1 VRHEGFV
8 TRVDP
13 TVLRRGNLGVVL
25 RHIATAGP
33 ISRAR
38 VAAETG
44 LNKSTVS
51 SLVAELDELGLVR
64 EGADAGRMP
73 ATVGRPATPIV
84 ITGTT
89 VALGLEIAV
98 DGITAGIEDL
108 TGAVRFET
116 RRTRMLGE
124 DPPLKVLDDLAA
136 LARDAFARAQTDEL
150 RVVGVGV
157 AVPGLVDVELRTL
170 LRAPNLGW
178 TQIAIGAEMEMRL
191 GLPTGVV
198 SVGNEANLAALAE
211 LWDGVAR
218 DLQSFIHITGQVG
231 VGAGIVIDGELYRG
245 SRGFAGELGHMTV
258 RPDGEP
264 CACGARGCLETV
276 AGLEAIRARAGMDRP
291 EGAGEYETAERLAQ
305 LAAAQDRAAITA
317 IDEAAEALG
326 IALASAINLLDL
338 QALVLGGSYTPL
350 CPWLV
355 PRVRDV
361 LSARVLASTWSE
373 FDVRGSTLGVQA
385 PVRGAAAIHLRA
397 VLSRPWLVAET
408 QQLSPGRPRPGSSGK
423 PAGVRS

>member
-1 VRHEGFV
+1 MSS
-8 TRVDP
+8 RVNP
-13 TVLRRGNLGVVL
+13 TVLRRANLGVVL
-25 RHIATAGP
+25 RHIASAGP

-51 SLVAELDELGLVR
+51 SIVAELDELGLVR
-64 EGADAGRMP
+64 EGADHGRAP
-73 ATVGRPATPIV
+73 AVGRPATPIV

-98 DGITAGIEDL
+98 DGLVAGLEDL

-116 RRTRMLGE
+116 RRTRMLGD
-124 DPPLKVLDDLAA
+124 DPPLAVLDDLAT
-136 LARDAFARAQTDEL
+136 LAREAFARAQTDEL
-150 RVVGVGV
+150 RVAGVGV
-157 AVPGLVDVELRTL
+157 AVPGLVDVGLRTL

-178 TQIAIGAEMEMRL
+178 TQIAIGAELEARL

-198 SVGNEANLAALAE
+198 AVGNEANLAALAE

-218 DLQSFIHITGQVG
+218 DLQSFIHVTGQVG

-258 RPDGEP
+258 KPDGLD

-276 AGLEAIRARAGMDRP
+276 AGLEAIRRRAGMVRP
-291 EGAGEYETAERLAQ
+291 EGVGEYETAELLAQ
-305 LAAAQDRAAITA
+305 RAAAQDEAAIVA

-338 QALVLGGSYTPL
+338 EALVLGGSYTPL

-355 PRVRDV
+355 PRVRDA
-361 LSARVLASTWSE
+361 LSSRVLASTWSQ
-373 FDVRGSTLGVQA
+373 FDVRGSVLGVQA

-397 VLSRPWLVAET
+397 VLNRPWLVAET
-408 QQLSPGRPRPGSSGK
+408 YGLVPGRSRPGGAAGNARPGS
-423 PAGVRS
+423 

>member
-1 VRHEGFV
+1 V
-8 TRVDP
+8 TSRVDP
-13 TVLRRGNLGVVL
+13 TVLRRSNLGVVL
-25 RHIATAGP
+25 RHIASAGP

-38 VAAETG
+38 VAADTG

-64 EGADAGRMP
+64 EGADHGRAP
-73 ATVGRPATPIV
+73 AVGRPATPIV

-98 DGITAGIEDL
+98 DGLVAGVEDL

-116 RRTRMLGE
+116 RRTRMLEE
-124 DPPLKVLDDLAA
+124 DAPLRVLDDLAA
-136 LARDAFARAQTDEL
+136 LAREAFARAQIDEL

-157 AVPGLVDVELRTL
+157 AVPGLVDVGLRRL

-178 TQIAIGAEMEMRL
+178 TQIAIGAELESRL
-191 GLPTGVV
+191 GLPSGVV
-198 SVGNEANLAALAE
+198 AVGNEANLAALAE

-218 DLQSFIHITGQVG
+218 DLSSFIHVTGQVG

-258 RPDGEP
+258 RPDGAP

-276 AGLEAIRARAGMDRP
+276 AGLEAIRRRAGMDKP
-291 EGAGEYETAERLAQ
+291 EGAGEYETAELLAQ
-305 LAAAQDRAAITA
+305 RAAAHDEASIRA

-326 IALASAINLLDL
+326 IALSSAINLLDL
-338 QALVLGGSYTPL
+338 EALVLGGSYTPL

-355 PRVRDV
+355 PRVRDA
-361 LSARVLASTWSE
+361 LSTRVLASTWSE
-373 FDVRGSTLGVQA
+373 FDVRGSVLGVQA

-397 VLSRPWLVAET
+397 VLNRPWLVAET
-408 QQLSPGRPRPGSSGK
+408 LGLVPGRPRPGGS
-423 PAGVRS
+423 R

>member
-1 VRHEGFV
+1 M

-13 TVLRRGNLGVVL
+13 TVLRRSNLGVVL

-38 VAAETG
+38 VAADTG

-64 EGADAGRMP
+64 EGADAGRIP
-73 ATVGRPATPIV
+73 AVGRPATPIV

-124 DPPLKVLDDLAA
+124 DPPLKVLDDLAG
-136 LARDAFARAQTDEL
+136 LARDAFARARTDEL

-157 AVPGLVDVELRTL
+157 AVPGLVDVGLRTL

-178 TQIAIGAEMEMRL
+178 TQIAIGAEMEERL
-191 GLPTGVV
+191 GLPAGVV

-218 DLQSFIHITGQVG
+218 DLQSFIHVTGQVG

-258 RPDGEP
+258 RPDGAP

-291 EGAGEYETAERLAQ
+291 EGACEYETAERLAQ
-305 LAAAQDRAAITA
+305 LAAAQDQAAITA

-361 LSARVLASTWSE
+361 LSSRVLASTWSE

-385 PVRGAAAIHLRA
+385 PVRGAAAVHLRA
-397 VLSRPWLVAET
+397 VLSRPWLVAGT
-408 QQLSPGRPRPGSSGK
+408 YRLVPGRPRPRSSGK
-423 PAGVRS
+423 SAGVRS

>member
-1 VRHEGFV
+1 V

-13 TVLRRGNLGVVL
+13 TVLRRSNLGVVL

-38 VAAETG
+38 VAADTG

-64 EGADAGRMP
+64 EGADAGRIP
-73 ATVGRPATPIV
+73 AVGRPATPIV

-124 DPPLKVLDDLAA
+124 DPPLKVLDDLAG
-136 LARDAFARAQTDEL
+136 LARDAFARARTDEL

-157 AVPGLVDVELRTL
+157 AVPGLVDVGLRTL

-178 TQIAIGAEMEMRL
+178 TQIAIGAEMEERL
-191 GLPTGVV
+191 GLPAGVV

-218 DLQSFIHITGQVG
+218 DLQSFIHVTGQVG

-258 RPDGEP
+258 RPDGAP

-291 EGAGEYETAERLAQ
+291 EGACEYETAERLAQ
-305 LAAAQDRAAITA
+305 LAAAQDQAAITA

-361 LSARVLASTWSE
+361 LSSRVLASTWSE

-385 PVRGAAAIHLRA
+385 PVRGAAAVHLRA
-397 VLSRPWLVAET
+397 VLSRPWLVAGT
-408 QQLSPGRPRPGSSGK
+408 YRLVPGRPRPRSSGK
-423 PAGVRS
+423 SAGVRS

>member
-1 VRHEGFV
+1 V
-8 TRVDP
+8 TSRVDP
-13 TVLRRGNLGVVL
+13 TVVRQGNLGVVL
-25 RHIATAGP
+25 RHIASSGP

-38 VAAETG
+38 VAADTG

-64 EGADAGRMP
+64 EGADSGRVP
-73 ATVGRPATPIV
+73 AVGRPATPIV
-84 ITGTT
+84 ITGTI

-136 LARDAFARAQTDEL
+136 LAREAFARAQIDEL

-157 AVPGLVDVELRTL
+157 AVPGLVDVGLRTL

-178 TQIAIGAEMEMRL
+178 TQIAIGAEMESRL
-191 GLPTGVV
+191 GLPSGVV
-198 SVGNEANLAALAE
+198 AVGNEANLAALAE

-218 DLQSFIHITGQVG
+218 DLKSFIHITGQVG
-231 VGAGIVIDGELYRG
+231 VGAGIIIDGELYRG

-258 RPDGEP
+258 RPDGAP

-276 AGLEAIRARAGMDRP
+276 AGLEAIRARAGMERP
-291 EGAGEYETAERLAQ
+291 EAAGEYETAELLAQ
-305 LAAAQDRAAITA
+305 RAAAQDQAAIDA

-338 QALVLGGSYTPL
+338 EALVLGGSYTPL

-361 LSARVLASTWSE
+361 LSSRVLASTWSQ

-385 PVRGAAAIHLRA
+385 PVRGAAAVHLRA
-397 VLSRPWLVAET
+397 VLNRPWLVTAT
-408 QQLSPGRPRPGSSGK
+408 YALAPGRPRPGSSAN
-423 PAGVRS
+423 PARVRS

>member
-1 VRHEGFV
+1 M
-8 TRVDP
+8 TSRVDP
-13 TVLRRGNLGVVL
+13 TVLRRSNLGVVL
-25 RHIATAGP
+25 RHIATEGP

-64 EGADAGRMP
+64 EGADHGRAP
-73 ATVGRPATPIV
+73 AVGRPATPIV

-98 DGITAGIEDL
+98 DGLVAGVEDL

-124 DPPLKVLDDLAA
+124 DPPLRVLDDLAA
-136 LARDAFARAQTDEL
+136 LAREAFARAQTDEL

-157 AVPGLVDVELRTL
+157 AVPGLVDVGLRTL

-178 TQIAIGAEMEMRL
+178 TQIAIGAELEARL

-198 SVGNEANLAALAE
+198 AVGNEANLAALAE
-211 LWDGVAR
+211 LWDGVAL
-218 DLQSFIHITGQVG
+218 DLKSFIHVTGQVG

-276 AGLEAIRARAGMDRP
+276 AGLEAIRRRAGMEHP
-291 EGAGEYETAERLAQ
+291 EAAGEYETAELLAQ
-305 LAAAQDRAAITA
+305 RAAAHDAAAIAA

-326 IALASAINLLDL
+326 IALSSAINLLDL
-338 QALVLGGSYTPL
+338 EALVLGGSYTPL

-355 PRVRDV
+355 PRVRDA
-361 LSARVLASTWSE
+361 LSTRVLAATWSQ
-373 FDVRGSTLGVQA
+373 FDVRGSVLGVQA

-397 VLSRPWLVAET
+397 VLNRPWLVADT
-408 QQLSPGRPRPGSSGK
+408 RGLVPGRPRPGGTPGTESKGS
-423 PAGVRS
+423 

>member
-1 VRHEGFV
+1 M
-8 TRVDP
+8 TSRVDP
-13 TVLRRGNLGVVL
+13 TVVRRTNLGVVL

-38 VAAETG
+38 VAADTG

-64 EGADAGRMP
+64 EGADAGRVP
-73 ATVGRPATPIV
+73 AVGRPATPIV

-98 DGITAGIEDL
+98 DGLTAGIEDL

-136 LARDAFARAQTDEL
+136 LAREAFARAQTDEL

-157 AVPGLVDVELRTL
+157 AVPGLVDVGLRTL

-178 TQIAIGAEMEMRL
+178 TQIAIGAEMEARL
-191 GLPTGVV
+191 GLPPGVV
-198 SVGNEANLAALAE
+198 AVGNEANLAALAE

-218 DLQSFIHITGQVG
+218 DLRSFIHVTGQVG

-258 RPDGEP
+258 RPDGAP

-276 AGLEAIRARAGMDRP
+276 AGLEAIRARAGMERP
-291 EGAGEYETAERLAQ
+291 EAAGEYETAELLAQ
-305 LAAAQDRAAITA
+305 RAAAQDQAAIAA

-338 QALVLGGSYTPL
+338 EALVLGGSFTPL

-355 PRVRDV
+355 PRVRDA
-361 LSARVLASTWSE
+361 LSTRVLASTWSE

-397 VLSRPWLVAET
+397 VLNRPWLVT
-408 QQLSPGRPRPGSSGK
+408 DTFGLVPGRPRPGSNGD
-423 PAGVRS
+423 PARIGS